1 MKKATEANRYEQSA
15 VLESAESGNVEAQLR
30 LGKMLCGLA
39 DRVDDGGLCPWDGYL
54 VQYWDGTSCG
64 MEWLKKASA
73 SGNIEAEEILRG
85 IKSGKIHLITEAE
98 YWHNKA
104 MECIYGN
111 GVEKKLERGEELLIA
126 LADAGCTLSQRELA
140 KLALGHVDHA
150 YECCYSHNPKE
161 LLEKASQRGD
171 GEAQHRL
178 AILEYVGEDDANWG
192 DYPIDSPEFAAGLKW
207 IEGDAE
213 AGNPKSQF
221 EYGEILIWAGDI
233 HKTMA
238 RGLEFLSRSA
248 ENGYALAAFELG
260 MLYSDTDTDWDGI
273 FCANKAEA
281 IKWFEKAVELGGEY
295 AVKFLETARNS

>member
-1 MKKATEANRYEQSA
+1 MST
-15 VLESAESGNVEAQLR
+15 LDF
-30 LGKMLCGLA
+30 CPA
-39 DRVDDGGLCPWDGYL
+39 D
-54 VQYWDGTSCG
+54 
-64 MEWLKKASA
+64 A
-73 SGNIEAEEILRG
+73 
-85 IKSGKIHLITEAE
+85 
-98 YWHNKA
+98 
-104 MECIYGN
+104 
-111 GVEKKLERGEELLIA
+111 ELLAAVFNKNDKPERI
-126 LADAGCTLSQRELA
+126 
-140 KLALGHVDHA
+140 KM
-150 YECCYSHNPKE
+150 NKE
-161 LLEKASQRGD
+161 LLENAANKGD

-192 DYPIDSPEFAAGLKW
+192 AYPIDSPEFAAGLKW

-238 RGLEFLSRSA
+238 RGLEFLNRSA

-295 AVKFLETARNS
+295 AVKFLETTRNS